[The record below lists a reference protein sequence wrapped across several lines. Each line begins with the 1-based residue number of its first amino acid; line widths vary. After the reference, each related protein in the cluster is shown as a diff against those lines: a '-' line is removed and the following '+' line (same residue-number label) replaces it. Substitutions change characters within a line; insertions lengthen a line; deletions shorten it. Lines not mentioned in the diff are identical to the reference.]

1 VGLQPADHS
10 VVPEEAS
17 LIVEGGHIAGR
28 VTSSRMSPTLGRPIC
43 LAQVEARL
51 AEPGT
56 EVTVRLPSGR
66 LIAATVMPQLA
77 HVDPAGE
84 RMRV

>member
-1 VGLQPADHS
+1 MGLQPADHS